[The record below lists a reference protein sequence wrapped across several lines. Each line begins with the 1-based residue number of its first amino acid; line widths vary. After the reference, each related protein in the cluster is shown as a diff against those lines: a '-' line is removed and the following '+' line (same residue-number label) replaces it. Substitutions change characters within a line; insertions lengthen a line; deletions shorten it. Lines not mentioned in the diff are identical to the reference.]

1 MESANSGVFPWTWGI
16 SPCFLCRIGRSSIM
30 FESWKVWL
38 ILSDGWTDICISMV
52 FNVTSLLKS
61 SNNFSLIWKQ
71 NPVNSGF
78 YLELCG
84 SSWAGPC
91 LPFLPCLHLV
101 RSSFSTLN
109 GLSSFS
115 LQAPCWTSWS
125 FFYMSLSS
133 TLWLLFAWLWL
144 KLDLPG
150 EVFFGKPN
158 STITYPIALFHFLQ
172 AAFIWTDIID
182 YCLSI
187 DMWALWEYG
196 LLLYFIALFS
206 ESIASSMKSGLK
218 GTC

>member
-1 MESANSGVFPWTWGI
+1 MGTQEFSPWTWGI
-16 SPCFLCRIGRSSIM
+16 SPCFLCRIGRSSIV

-38 ILSDGWTDICISMV
+38 ILSDGWTDICIST
-52 FNVTSLLKS
+52 FNVTLLLKS
-61 SNNFSLIWKQ
+61 SNNFSLDLKQ

-101 RSSFSTLN
+101 RSSFSSLN

-125 FFYMSLSS
+125 FFLDVSFFNSLASFRLDFDSS
-133 TLWLLFAWLWL
+133 LTFLEKFSLVSPI
-144 KLDLPG
+144 LP
-150 EVFFGKPN
+150 
-158 STITYPIALFHFLQ
+158 SLYPIALFHFLHSIYLNCYYWSLSLHWHVSLVR
-172 AAFIWTDIID
+172 IWPP
-182 YCLSI
+182 
-187 DMWALWEYG
+187 
-196 LLLYFIALFS
+196 LLYFIALFS
-206 ESIASSMKSGLK
+206 ESIAASSMKSGLK